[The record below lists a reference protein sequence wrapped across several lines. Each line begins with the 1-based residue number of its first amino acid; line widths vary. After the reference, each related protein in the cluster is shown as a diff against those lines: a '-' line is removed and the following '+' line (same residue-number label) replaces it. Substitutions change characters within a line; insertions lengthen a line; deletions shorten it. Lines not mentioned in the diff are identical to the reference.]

1 MMRLKKETPMASELF
16 STTIGNRNPRILEE
30 NLSAFAH
37 RFPVSGRIVHAIAQE
52 TGGVVGLA
60 ERLEKNGLWDDAQ
73 QWMVTG
79 KPGVMPPETIAQIFE
94 HETIEAV
101 ARSLGIPRESV
112 EIQAALGIPK
122 FFTSLALDD
131 EDDELGFGYGSS
143 KKKKKSSAKASQ
155 ARRGV
160 PAPP

>member
-1 MMRLKKETPMASELF
+1 MASELF
-16 STTIGNRNPRILEE
+16 NSTIGNRNPRTLEE

-60 ERLEKNGLWDDAQ
+60 ERLERNGLWEESQ
-73 QWMVTG
+73 LWLSSG
-79 KPGVMPPETIAQIFE
+79 KPNAMPPETIREIFE
-94 HETIEAV
+94 ESTIDHV

-122 FFTSLALDD
+122 FFTSLANEED
-131 EDDELGFGYGSS
+131 ENLGLGLGLAGGSAKR
-143 KKKKKSSAKASQ
+143 KKKKIAKSLAE
-155 ARRGV
+155 RR
-160 PAPP
+160 PH

>member
-1 MMRLKKETPMASELF
+1 MASELF
-16 STTIGNRNPRILEE
+16 NSTIGNRSPRTLEE

-52 TGGVVGLA
+52 TGGVLGLA
-60 ERLEKNGLWDDAQ
+60 ERLERNGLWDDTQ
-73 QWMVTG
+73 HRVTG
-79 KPGVMPPETIAQIFE
+79 KPNAMPAETIREIFE
-94 HETIEAV
+94 TQTIDAV

-122 FFTSLALDD
+122 FFTSLAQSDD
-131 EDDELGFGYGSS
+131 EDLGLGYGAA
-143 KKKKKSSAKASQ
+143 KKKKKSSAKASF

-160 PAPP
+160 PPPN